1 MKKYAV
7 ALLTL
12 AGSLAITPIASADS
26 YTFNYSGPVVTNP
39 AQTIFINS
47 VFTTVAGP
55 GDTWDITGVTG
66 TFLDT
71 QNGLTGTLSLYTAG
85 GTNGT
90 NAAPLSDT
98 DGTAVY
104 DNVLYPS
111 NDAPETIAPPFLN
124 KNYVGGY
131 FDGNGLLM
139 MLTDG
144 SSTYE
149 INFYAD
155 NTSPDYNVQEILGNC
170 NPNTSNCFLD
180 ESTGASQLYS
190 PGPGE
195 ISSTPE
201 PSSLLLLGSGL
212 LGLAFLVY
220 RKQIKGVQ

>member
-12 AGSLAITPIASADS
+12 AGALAITPVASADS

-39 AQTIFINS
+39 MQTISFNT
-47 VFTTVAGP
+47 VFTTTTGT
-55 GDTWDITGVTG
+55 GDITGITG
-66 TFLDT
+66 TYLDT
-71 QNGLTGTLSLYTAG
+71 ANGLTGTLSLY
-85 GTNGT
+85 GTWSAT
-90 NAAPLSDT
+90 PVSDA

-104 DNVLYPS
+104 DNLFYPG
-111 NDAPETIAPPFLN
+111 NNAPETIAPPFLN

-139 MLTDG
+139 TLTDG

-155 NTSPDYNVQEILGNC
+155 NTSPDYNVQEILSNC
-170 NPNTSNCFLD
+170 NPNVANCFLD
-180 ESTGASQLYS
+180 ESDGTSQLYS
-190 PGPGE
+190 PGSGQ

-212 LGLAFLVY
+212 LGLAFIVY
-220 RKQIKGVQ
+220 RKQSRHQQ